1 MTYSHHSVKKRRR
14 RASHL
19 GSSSLAMKTPEA
31 GVENNHEQ
39 ASEYAALDMA
49 AKYGLLM
56 IQADKT
62 QQGNNSWCSS
72 QQQEE

>member
-1 MTYSHHSVKKRRR
+1 
-14 RASHL
+14 
-19 GSSSLAMKTPEA
+19 
-31 GVENNHEQ
+31 
-39 ASEYAALDMA
+39 MA

-56 IQADKT
+56 IQAAKT